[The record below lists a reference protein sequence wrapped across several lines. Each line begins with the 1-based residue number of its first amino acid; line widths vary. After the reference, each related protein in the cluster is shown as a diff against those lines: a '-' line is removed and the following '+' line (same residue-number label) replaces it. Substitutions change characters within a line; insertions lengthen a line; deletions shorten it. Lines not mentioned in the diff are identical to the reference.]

1 MKIYDKAEW
10 QIDAGIDKSLVT
22 EHFKLIFGWLNKN
35 GLLNDDG
42 KEIYQLNSFGDISLH
57 NDLLTDEG
65 CSFIEK
71 NYDEIA
77 RQFRYGSLDF
87 INALKDRLQSNKR

>member
-1 MKIYDKAEW
+1 MKIYDKAKW
-10 QIDAGIDKSLVT
+10 QIDAGISKSIVT

-42 KEIYQLNSFGDISLH
+42 KEIYQLNSFEDVSLH
-57 NDLLTDEG
+57 NGLLTKEG
-65 CSFIEK
+65 CFFIEK
-71 NYDEIA
+71 HYDEIA

-87 INALKDRLQSNKR
+87 INALNDRFKSK